1 MTRSSI
7 FTFLNAYCSPFPF
20 FLKPPVGGAGCEVPS
35 IAACSFNCFCNLKI
49 SRMLGLHKV
58 TLNGFMLSLTNI
70 HVSPKNKSIIRHIES
85 SKPHSH
91 VQNVKALAERLY
103 LYSVKGRNSIKSKS
117 MEGDG
122 RLVNRLNWSPHNVT
136 QGRIRGWN
144 DMRGYRN
151 RCPWGEMKI
160 SSKPCDHIEAFPFS
174 STVT

>member
-1 MTRSSI
+1 MDVGQLNYISAFKIDIKSI
-7 FTFLNAYCSPFPF
+7 TFFMHASCF
-20 FLKPPVGGAGCEVPS
+20 FFFWKMVY
-35 IAACSFNCFCNLKI
+35 CFCNLKI

-70 HVSPKNKSIIRHIES
+70 HVSPKNKSIIRQIES